1 MHKIF
6 VAKVQMQP
14 YNNYVANE
22 VTRNQMNNIE
32 LAIKL
37 AKTKIQN
44 QEFVLTQYEDNY
56 FLASVVLSSCV
67 TPVPM
72 IWVNP
77 ELNVWGNAGC
87 HAHRAF

>member
-1 MHKIF
+1 MKIF
-6 VAKVQMQP
+6 GTHLRII
-14 YNNYVANE
+14 NYITNGVIRNE
-22 VTRNQMNNIE
+22 RMTNIE
-32 LAIKL
+32 LATKL

>member
-1 MHKIF
+1 
-6 VAKVQMQP
+6 
-14 YNNYVANE
+14 
-22 VTRNQMNNIE
+22 MNNIE
-32 LAIKL
+32 LATKL

-72 IWVNP
+72 IWVNT

-87 HAHRAF
+87 HVHRAF